1 MARETKVLIIAAL
14 VSPFLLYGWLEMWV
28 LNEPYSYM
36 MIKLTAFYM
45 LTGFALV
52 AASDL
57 PPDRTGFPFVASL
70 AIGLTAIPA
79 GFYKFHIFYAMF
91 VSVHVTI
98 AIFGTLAGGMLA
110 HRISKKQARRDIEI
124 IPFDEEYRAALSEI
138 YLNSRRETFYWV
150 SPEEFQ
156 PEDFT
161 KDTEGETL
169 LIALYRKRPIG
180 FISIWRQDD
189 FIHHLYVD
197 SRFKKLGA
205 GKRLLTEGLKLIS
218 RPARLKC
225 IIQNED
231 ACRFYEKLGWR
242 KENSGT
248 DPQAGAYNTYL
259 LE

>member
-1 MARETKVLIIAAL
+1 MARETKVLIVAAL
-14 VSPFLLYGWLEMWV
+14 VSPFLFYGWVQLWPSS
-28 LNEPYSYM
+28 EPISFIMLKLAALYM
-36 MIKLTAFYM
+36 AI
-45 LTGFALV
+45 GFVLV

-57 PPDRTGFPFVASL
+57 APDRTGFPFVASL
-70 AIGLTAIPA
+70 VVGITAIPA
-79 GFYKFHIFYAMF
+79 GLVAFNILYSAVVAIHL
-91 VSVHVTI
+91 SI
-98 AIFGTLAGGMLA
+98 AVFGTLAGGMLA
-110 HRISKKQARRDIEI
+110 HRISKKQARREIEF

-156 PEDFT
+156 PEDFA

-180 FISIWRQDD
+180 FISIWRQDN